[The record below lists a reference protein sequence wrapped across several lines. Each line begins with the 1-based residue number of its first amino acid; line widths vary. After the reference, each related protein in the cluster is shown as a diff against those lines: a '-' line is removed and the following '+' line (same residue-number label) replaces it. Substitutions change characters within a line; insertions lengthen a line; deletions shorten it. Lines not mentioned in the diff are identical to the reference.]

1 MTSEVSTEQQLSQRG
16 ETTTEWWLLA
26 IAFLGFISLGLPD
39 TISGIA
45 WPSVR
50 HEFSLSQRGFG
61 LIFISMGCGYCTS
74 SFLGGRLMQ
83 FWGVGSLLVLSSLCV
98 ATGMFGF
105 AIAPSWPV
113 FLLFS
118 VIWGVGSGGIDSALN
133 SYASRHFSARHVN
146 WLHGCYS
153 IGATVGPLL
162 MTAMLTM
169 THNWRLGYALL
180 GAVIVLLSLI
190 FGFTRHWWKAPITPL
205 QEENSEPASIR
216 ETLQQPLVR
225 LSLLIFFLYT
235 GLEFLFG
242 QWCFTLLTE
251 SRHVPEESAGIFT
264 GVYFGAIG
272 VGRILLGAIVDRV
285 GLNRLVR
292 CSLLV
297 AFTGA
302 GIFAAA
308 GSAWISFLG
317 IILMGMGMAPVFPCM
332 MSATPSRLGER
343 MASHAIGFQVSAAM
357 FGVAVIPTSAG
368 LLAQSFGLEIVAKLS
383 FVVAGLLLASHELLL
398 ARTTKHPSGHSPESA
413 DPASPAP
420 HG

>member
-1 MTSEVSTEQQLSQRG
+1 MTSDSKLEHSVIGRDNTRER
-16 ETTTEWWLLA
+16 WLLS

-50 HEFSLSQRGFG
+50 SAFSLSQRGFG

-83 FWGVGSLLVLSSLCV
+83 AWGVGSLLVLSSLCV
-98 ATGMFGF
+98 ASGMYGF
-105 AIAPSWPV
+105 AIAPNWPV

-153 IGATVGPLL
+153 IGATLGPLL
-162 MTAMLTM
+162 MTAMLTVA
-169 THNWRLGYALL
+169 HSWRLGYALL
-180 GAVIVLLSLI
+180 GSVILFLSVIFAV
-190 FGFTRHWWKAPITPL
+190 TRHWWKTPVIP
-205 QEENSEPASIR
+205 QAEGTGDPATIR
-216 ETLQQPLVR
+216 ETLRQPLVW
-225 LSLLIFFLYT
+225 LSLLVFFLYT
-235 GLEFLFG
+235 GLEFTFG

-251 SRHVPEESAGIFT
+251 SRKVHEETAGIFT
-264 GVYFGAIG
+264 GIYFGAIG
-272 VGRILLGAIVDRV
+272 VGRILLGTVVDRV
-285 GLNRLVR
+285 GIDRLVR
-292 CSLLV
+292 SSMLV
-297 AFTGA
+297 ALLGA
-302 GIFAAA
+302 GVFAISD
-308 GSAWISFLG
+308 SAVLSFVG
-317 IILMGMGMAPVFPCM
+317 IILMGSGMAPVFPCM
-332 MSATPSRLGER
+332 MSATPTRLGDR

-383 FVVAGLLLASHELLL
+383 FVVAVLLSGSHELLL
-398 ARTTKHPSGHSPESA
+398 AQSVRYPSAHIPESA
-413 DPASPAP
+413 GPASPVP
-420 HG
+420 HE